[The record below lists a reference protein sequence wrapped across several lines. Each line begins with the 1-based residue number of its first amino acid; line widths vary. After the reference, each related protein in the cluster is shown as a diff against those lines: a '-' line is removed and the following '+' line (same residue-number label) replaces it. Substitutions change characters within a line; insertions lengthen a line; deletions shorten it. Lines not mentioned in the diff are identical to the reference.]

1 MTLGESGKLDSSK
14 GKTNRGKL
22 GSRGKKPG
30 KDEEPPFVL
39 ARHVLDF
46 GNVVS
51 GTVKTLK
58 FRVRGLVEI

>member
-1 MTLGESGKLDSSK
+1 
-14 GKTNRGKL
+14 
-22 GSRGKKPG
+22 
-30 KDEEPPFVL
+30 VL

-58 FRVRGLVEI
+58 FRVRGLIDIEM